1 MITRVV
7 LLKVLSMDVV
17 ARIIVSTFFTG
28 RKWQWN
34 VGLIC
39 VDLMNA
45 STESDIY
52 REQLTT

>member
-7 LLKVLSMDVV
+7 LLKVFSMDVV

-45 STESDIY
+45 LTESDIY

>member
-1 MITRVV
+1 
-7 LLKVLSMDVV
+7 MDVV
-17 ARIIVSTFFTG
+17 AMIIVSTFFTE

-45 STESDIY
+45 LTESDIY